1 MTERIEAQVERF
13 APGFKSIIL
22 ARHTLEPSE
31 LQGHK
36 DNLIGGDING
46 GAWTLRQRCSRAARN
61 TYRTSLQGV
70 YLCSSSTPPGG
81 GVHGMAGYHA
91 ARIALSDLERKGSTT
106 LIVSEGLLAGVGI

>member
-22 ARHTLEPSE
+22 ARHTLGPSE
-31 LQGHK
+31 LQGHN

-61 TYRTSLQGV
+61 TYRTPL
-70 YLCSSSTPPGG
+70 
-81 GVHGMAGYHA
+81 
-91 ARIALSDLERKGSTT
+91 ARSIFV
-106 LIVSEGLLAGVGI
+106 LIVDTAGRRRSWNGRLSRCMNCAVRFGKERFELKVIASKDC

>member
-22 ARHTLEPSE
+22 ARHTLGPSE
-31 LQGHK
+31 LQGHN

-61 TYRTSLQGV
+61 TYRTPLQGV

-81 GVHGMAGYHA
+81 GFTEWPVITL
-91 ARIALSDLERKGSTT
+91 RELRCPIWKGK
-106 LIVSEGLLAGVGI
+106 VRRR